1 MKIDTVKHI
10 YNLANTA
17 FECYVFNYKGKIS
30 QYRIDH
36 RSGSSFYAY
45 ENAMPLIENVMH
57 ELGADLTFFYED
69 LLSDE
74 LKAKVNLENQ
84 EKQLIEKLTD
94 VENAIINIKNESQIL
109 KENKQIQT
117 VYNSLLSKKHKISEE
132 LKIVKNKK
140 SELYN

>member
-1 MKIDTVKHI
+1 MNKTG
-10 YNLANTA
+10 LAP
-17 FECYVFNYKGKIS
+17 VISKIS
-30 QYRIDH
+30 TKSPALRL
-36 RSGSSFYAY
+36 
-45 ENAMPLIENVMH
+45 N
-57 ELGADLTFFYED
+57 
-69 LLSDE
+69 E